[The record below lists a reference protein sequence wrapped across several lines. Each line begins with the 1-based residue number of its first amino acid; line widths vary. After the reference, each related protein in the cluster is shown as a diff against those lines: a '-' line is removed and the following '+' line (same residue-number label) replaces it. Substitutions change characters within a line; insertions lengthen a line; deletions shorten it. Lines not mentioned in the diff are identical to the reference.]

1 MTRESRSQEHHQ
13 AWREAGFHLRHR
25 EALRGLGLR
34 WRDAQQ
40 YFARVPEEKA
50 LAAAR
55 GLYAG
60 HPVLLLGGHG
70 TGKTTLATYLA
81 WADGQRHAHA
91 DTPWSCRY
99 WTLRQLFQEIRDDWT
114 RKTNATRDAAKA
126 THLLVLDEVDAAL
139 AHDKGWGRDELAA
152 LLDHRYGQGLPL
164 ILIGN
169 AHPKRFASLLG
180 SAAADRLRQNV
191 NYIPHTWESYRV
203 A

>member
-1 MTRESRSQEHHQ
+1 MSRESRSQEHHQ
-13 AWREAGFHLRHR
+13 AWREAGFPRRHR

-55 GLYAG
+55 GLFAG
-60 HPVLLLGGHG
+60 HPVLLLGGCG

-91 DTPWSCRY
+91 DRPWSVRY
-99 WTLRQLFQEIRDDWT
+99 WTLRQLFSDIRDGWAH
-114 RKTNATRDAAKA
+114 KSNATRDLAR
-126 THLLVLDEVDAAL
+126 TVRLLVLDEVDAAL
-139 AHDKGWGRDELAA
+139 ESDKGWGRDELAS
-152 LLDHRYGQGLPL
+152 LIDHRYGEGLP
-164 ILIGN
+164 IVLIGN
-169 AHPKRFASLLG
+169 AHPQRFASLIG
-180 SAAADRLRQNV
+180 GATSDRLRQNLT
-191 NYIPHTWESYRV
+191 YIPHTWESFRV